1 MSELIDRIFDVEKIS
16 AEVADILSKLS
27 KITEA
32 TNVYKNAVV
41 GLESTIRKSKGYEDL
56 AKSTKSLN
64 DNVIAGGVEM
74 KRYESEVEKLRQKTE
89 QLTGAE
95 KAASIEIAKARLEL
109 QAAQKATKEAAIA
122 EIELTAKNKDLTGSY
137 NALQKDLQ
145 NSIKAFKALSGEEAK
160 SAKGQELLKKIGET
174 QTALKKSDAAMGNY
188 QRNVGNYASA
198 FEGLGGVVSGLPGS
212 LGKIG
217 GAVEGVTT
225 GFQALNT
232 ASPVGWIT
240 ILINILTSLFSKLQ
254 GNEEMAL
261 GLSKA
266 MGFLNGIFSF
276 FTKIIVDGTKGIVSF
291 FSSFKSF
298 PDLLKRVGD
307 GIKENIINRIQAFSV
322 IGKAL
327 VKILSGDFKEGFS
340 DLGNG
345 FLQAG
350 TGVENLGSKAKGA
363 FDKMGKAITD
373 ATGGGAKLA
382 GLEKLFE
389 AQNRNSQKLQLQ
401 YQIQAEKL
409 RQIRDDES
417 MTMKQRVE
425 ANENLGKVLKNQL
438 ADESKTADT
447 QLKIAQ
453 LKIKQDGKTKESL
466 DALAEAETRL
476 IDIKERIT
484 GQESEQLANLN
495 ALRKESIEKEKERT
509 DKILSARRRLIDYEL
524 SFMQDGLEKSLKMN
538 TEKYNR
544 ELEDLKRNGELTKAI
559 KAAILKAQLKDEA
572 KIKQDFKVKGL
583 QEDIRLDEMEIARM
597 QKLGFDTLKEQKS
610 LLQKQMDAEIAAG
623 GDKVQIALKYQYLQ
637 ADLEEQNN
645 DKKNA
650 RFEETIKKDS
660 DLITQEYQKKENL
673 LKKDFLN
680 SKRTAEDKEKLDR
693 DLAKLKLDALYDVN
707 EKTIQALEKELA
719 TGEMST
725 DKRAELSNKLA
736 QLRIDNENAVTDAT
750 IQANDDQIKSD
761 EDAKAKRLAVAQALG
776 DATMQIF
783 GAISDYAKEK
793 SEQRISE
800 LEKELEASNTA
811 FDKEQQNLD
820 NSLMSDEMR
829 AQKQIEIDNKKAAAE
844 KVINDKI
851 QAEKI
856 KQAKWDKA
864 NAIVQAIISAGLAV
878 LNAAQTKPF
887 IPLGLIAAGLA
898 TTLGAVQIATIAS
911 QPIPAYEKGTDNH
924 PGGLSLWG
932 EKRAE
937 VAVTPTGHA
946 FLAEKPTISNFDA
959 GTKIFKSVSDY
970 ENFIAKQSVN
980 QMTFDYDKFG
990 EKMPQNNIIL
1000 DGTGLWSIV
1009 NKQNARRK
1017 LINRRYSS

>member
-16 AEVADILSKLS
+16 KDVADILSKLS
-27 KITEA
+27 EITEA

-145 NSIKAFKALSGEEAK
+145 NSIKAFKALSAEETK

-198 FEGLGGVVSGLPGS
+198 LEGLTPR
-212 LGKIG
+212 IG
-217 GAVEGVTT
+217 G
-225 GFQALNT
+225 L
-232 ASPVGWIT
+232 
-240 ILINILTSLFSKLQ
+240 
-254 GNEEMAL
+254 
-261 GLSKA
+261 
-266 MGFLNGIFSF
+266 
-276 FTKIIVDGTKGIVSF
+276 
-291 FSSFKSF
+291 
-298 PDLLKRVGD
+298 
-307 GIKENIINRIQAFSV
+307 
-322 IGKAL
+322 
-327 VKILSGDFKEGFS
+327 
-340 DLGNG
+340 
-345 FLQAG
+345 AG
-350 TGVENLGSKAKGA
+350 TLLDIAKSATKSRDELNEMGGDNGLGIMAKPRIPAGLA
-363 FDKMGKAITD
+363 TIMTGIGGITKSAIAMGKAFFANPIGVVILAVVGAFKILTELFGKFDPIIDRIQQGLAALKAIFGSLKDTVLSVITGQKSLTEAVIGSGKAMSD
-373 ATGGGAKLA
+373 AAKAAIEMKKAQQELDDMNWIA
-382 GLEKLFE
+382 TVNQEKYKNQVNELIL
-389 AQNRNSQKLQLQ
+389 QSKNRT
-401 YQIQAEKL
+401 IAEKDRIKMIDEAL
-409 RQIRDDES
+409 RIEEKAYRE
-417 MTMKQRVE
+417 KK
-425 ANENLGKVLKNQL
+425 AI
-438 ADESKTADT
+438 ADQEV
-447 QLKIAQ
+447 KIAQ
-453 LKIKQDGKTKESL
+453 LAIISNHNLTAAQIGNLKKKGVEYAISLKDIKAVTDAEVKAL
-466 DALAEAETRL
+466 ADALAKQYQATGESIALREKAMNRRDQLADAEAAKEAKMSDEAKAAREKREAEQ
-476 IDIKERIT
+476 IA
-484 GQESEQLANLN
+484 SA
-495 ALRKESIEKEKERT
+495 EK
-509 DKILSARRRLIDYEL
+509 IIAARRRLIDSQFALMVDSE
-524 SFMQDGLEKSLKMN
+524 EKSLSVSAEAFKR
-538 TEKYNR
+538 KI
-544 ELEDLKRNGELTKAI
+544 EDLKRNGELTKELLKNLTTIQENEQNSIRGEWGKKRIEESKKTNDELLAI
-559 KAAILKAQLKDEA
+559 ELKRIEGIQKGIQNQTDLLSTEYKRRETFLKKEFANGLLTEKKYQEELTILQLEGITDVNN
-572 KIKQDFKVKGL
+572 Q
-583 QEDIRLDEMEIARM
+583 Q
-597 QKLGFDTLKEQKS
+597 
-610 LLQKQMDAEIAAG
+610 IAA
-623 GDKVQIALKYQYLQ
+623 
-637 ADLEEQNN
+637 
-645 DKKNA
+645 
-650 RFEETIKKDS
+650 
-660 DLITQEYQKKENL
+660 
-673 LKKDFLN
+673 LKKLL
-680 SKRTAEDKEKLDR
+680 LDS
-693 DLAKLKLDALYDVN
+693 
-707 EKTIQALEKELA
+707 EL
-719 TGEMST
+719 TT
-725 DKRAELSNKLA
+725 DKRAELSAKLA
-736 QLRIDNENAVTDAT
+736 QIEIDNDNAIVDAT
-750 IQANDDQIKSD
+750 IQANDDKLKSD
-761 EDAKAKRLAVAQALG
+761 EKTIAKRIAVAQALG

-800 LEKELEASNTA
+800 LEKELEVSNTA
-811 FDKEQQNLD
+811 FDEEQQNLD
-820 NSLMSDEMR
+820 NSLMSDESR
-829 AQKQIEIDNKKAAAE
+829 AAKQIEIDNKKAAAE

-878 LNAAQTKPF
+878 LNASQTKPF

-898 TTLGAVQIATIAS
+898 TTLGAIQIATIAS

-937 VAVTPTGHA
+937 VAVTPSGQA

-1000 DGTGLWSIV
+1000 DGSGLWSIV